1 MWPVG
6 PGARTGDAD
15 FVDAYYHIGADS
27 DALDGGTA
35 EAAYVRPALLTGGD
49 FELEARVQGVR
60 IDIGADERTQKPGF
74 LFEPTT
80 RSATIDAGATITY
93 EHWLT
98 NTGDFVDSYT
108 LTMTNQVIPDSDPT
122 WSWRFYPDAITDLG
136 IGESVTVTVVITGG
150 APGYVNV
157 TTIEAGSA
165 SGLSA
170 SVEDTTTIS
179 QTARVDI
186 EQSSAQTGLPG
197 ELVTY
202 THTLTNTGDGI
213 DQFEL
218 TATAVPT
225 DWLVSLIPAQTP
237 FLAPFETMP
246 FTVTVLIPAD
256 ALSST
261 QHVVTVTAVAAD
273 PFASDTLTDTTTVGL
288 VSGLTLVPDYTR
300 AVQDGTSTIY
310 THTLTSG
317 SNIIDSI
324 TLDVTGSL
332 PGWGVAV
339 EPTPV
344 TLNPFESRVVSV
356 TVTVPPNTGG
366 LTHVANV
373 TATSSLPEITASA
386 TDTTTVPVETGLLF
400 TPDYTRT
407 LNAGSTTVYTHTLT
421 NQGNLTDTF
430 DLTYNTTRGWLDSIT
445 PGPLDVAPGAS
456 VPVTA
461 VVSIPLGTSP
471 ATEDILVITA
481 TNRITTAAASGSVT
495 DTTRVIQR
503 HELDFYPDRTGT
515 ADAGTTVVY
524 THTLENLGDAVDTFG
539 LSYSGAPNWPLTLP
553 PTPITLDP
561 LASTTVFVTLTVPA
575 GASGLTNVT
584 HITATSIISPAFSA
598 VVTDTTTVSG
608 TAADLGVD
616 IEPDNFAVGALNETL
631 TFTHTVTNTGS
642 GPDDIGLSVVSGWA
656 ATIDPAQV
664 TLASGAS
671 APVTVTVTIPGTAN
685 PGEEDNALVTAVS
698 LSDPTISDT
707 VTDTSTSGPDPRPP
721 VLPGSGADGECR
733 HNGRLQPH
741 PAQHRRRARY
751 LRHHAQQ
758 RQRLDGHR
766 RFAHHPGRQRAD
778 DCVCDVDGPGGHRRP
793 GGRDAGHRQLHHQ
806 PGLQRHGDRY
816 DHRLRRCAYGRSAD

>member
-1 MWPVG
+1 
-6 PGARTGDAD
+6 
-15 FVDAYYHIGADS
+15 
-27 DALDGGTA
+27 
-35 EAAYVRPALLTGGD
+35 
-49 FELEARVQGVR
+49 
-60 IDIGADERTQKPGF
+60 
-74 LFEPTT
+74 
-80 RSATIDAGATITY
+80 
-93 EHWLT
+93 
-98 NTGDFVDSYT
+98 
-108 LTMTNQVIPDSDPT
+108 
-122 WSWRFYPDAITDLG
+122 
-136 IGESVTVTVVITGG
+136 
-150 APGYVNV
+150 
-157 TTIEAGSA
+157 
-165 SGLSA
+165 
-170 SVEDTTTIS
+170 
-179 QTARVDI
+179 
-186 EQSSAQTGLPG
+186 
-197 ELVTY
+197 
-202 THTLTNTGDGI
+202 
-213 DQFEL
+213 
-218 TATAVPT
+218 
-225 DWLVSLIPAQTP
+225 
-237 FLAPFETMP
+237 
-246 FTVTVLIPAD
+246 
-256 ALSST
+256 
-261 QHVVTVTAVAAD
+261 
-273 PFASDTLTDTTTVGL
+273 
-288 VSGLTLVPDYTR
+288 
-300 AVQDGTSTIY
+300 
-310 THTLTSG
+310 
-317 SNIIDSI
+317 
-324 TLDVTGSL
+324 
-332 PGWGVAV
+332 
-339 EPTPV
+339 
-344 TLNPFESRVVSV
+344 
-356 TVTVPPNTGG
+356 
-366 LTHVANV
+366 V
-373 TATSSLPEITASA
+373 TATSSLLAITASA

-461 VVSIPLGTSP
+461 VVSIPLGTLP

-608 TAADLGVD
+608 TAATLRVD

-642 GPDDIGLSVVSGWA
+642 GPDDIGLSVVSGWM

-707 VTDTSTSGPDPRPP
+707 VTDTTRLVQTHGLQFFPDRAQTVNAGTTAVYSHTLRNTGDAPDTFAITPNSASGWTAIADSPITLDANEQTTVFVTLTVPAGSEGQVDVMQVTASSIISPAFSATVTDTTTVSGVAPTAEVQIEPDYTDYGVGGETIQYVHTVTNSGSAAATFTVDAVSSQRWAPDVNPLSLNLAAGETGLVTVTVTIPTGVNVGATDVTTVTVTSQADPAVTDFAVDTTIVPGVFLPLIVKAPPIVTPPTPTPGPTPTNTPTATPPSCTTPTGKDLIVTQIRVEPAIPTAGVPAMVYVTIHNRGTVSVDP
-721 VLPGSGADGECR
+721 SNNFYADFYVNR
-733 HNGRLQPH
+733 VP
-741 PAQHRRRARY
+741 ARY
-751 LRHHAQQ
+751 LIGDIEWPVQGEWMGTGQSYTLSRSYIFSGGSHQLWAQVDTDNSVDECPFENNNTLSVSLTVGGAANAVDAGEQ
-758 RQRLDGHR
+758 PAQPAEG
-766 RFAHHPGRQRAD
+766 PRATPTPETNA
-778 DCVCDVDGPGGHRRP
+778 VVPGGNVEIRGTERP
-793 GGRDAGHRQLHHQ
+793 LATATPSATPTLTVTPPP
-806 PGLQRHGDRY
+806 PGEG
-816 DHRLRRCAYGRSAD
+816 